1 LILILEYTH
10 IDVSLRDR
18 AFYYALKGG
27 EKLGFIDWIK
37 EIFGNKSRVSL
48 NEKSIESQ
56 QVQLEVE
63 YFAIVSAINMIA
75 GSISKCEFKTFMKNK
90 PLREDEYYLWNIE
103 PNKNQNSSQFLQE
116 LVSKLLYY
124 NEVLVIEV
132 NGQLIIADDFSQ
144 NEYALYEN
152 TFTNVSRGTMTFNR
166 TFTMSEVLYFKLGSD
181 DIRKLLS
188 RLIKG
193 YNNLLNMAIAKY
205 KRSGGRKG
213 IAKVDKA
220 PSGDGDYQKKI
231 DDLFNNRF
239 KSYFEAENSVL
250 HLPKGVEYN
259 EQNGEGNKKSTSEI
273 VDIQNLTKEVFERV
287 AQAVKIPPALLRG
300 DIADV
305 DKITDNYLT
314 FCIDPLA
321 DIIEEEITRKRYGKS
336 AFISGSYL
344 SVDTTCIKH
353 IDLFSISTAFDKLIA
368 SGGYSIDELRI
379 KAGDI
384 PLNTP
389 WSKKH
394 WMTKNY
400 EDIENLKG
408 GENL

>member
-1 LILILEYTH
+1 MILILEYTH

-166 TFTMSEVLYFKLGSD
+166 TFSMNEVLYFKLGSD
-181 DIRKLLS
+181 DIRK
-188 RLIKG
+188 
-193 YNNLLNMAIAKY
+193 
-205 KRSGGRKG
+205 
-213 IAKVDKA
+213 
-220 PSGDGDYQKKI
+220 
-231 DDLFNNRF
+231 
-239 KSYFEAENSVL
+239 
-250 HLPKGVEYN
+250 
-259 EQNGEGNKKSTSEI
+259 
-273 VDIQNLTKEVFERV
+273 
-287 AQAVKIPPALLRG
+287 
-300 DIADV
+300 
-305 DKITDNYLT
+305 
-314 FCIDPLA
+314 
-321 DIIEEEITRKRYGKS
+321 
-336 AFISGSYL
+336 
-344 SVDTTCIKH
+344 
-353 IDLFSISTAFDKLIA
+353 
-368 SGGYSIDELRI
+368 
-379 KAGDI
+379 
-384 PLNTP
+384 
-389 WSKKH
+389 
-394 WMTKNY
+394 
-400 EDIENLKG
+400 
-408 GENL
+408 